1 MNDFTAIA
9 DTIKHAVSITY
20 SKHNTS
26 VSVEEAKE
34 RSKRGA
40 LVFDTIDQIFQEHAN
55 AESSSEAPLH
65 LMCVDEDMR
74 YTDCRNSNKS
84 TRRMA
89 EYLSMVKDSGFTV
102 LDKSSMLQVL
112 NKREQSLA
120 EYGYEARNAKTEL
133 VRMMDNLEQ
142 AMTQVQSQVEKYM
155 KCTHKQ
161 LEMQNSILKKE
172 AELGDKS
179 IPAIQGKFN
188 KLLSNANEL
197 SKPGSVKSIADMYS
211 ILQQKEKVT
220 KQDIASLNGQMIQ
233 HSLETF
239 NEHIQKRH
247 QQIEEINQLLPVLA
261 KVIAGITGE
270 EMPTEKTPGSKE
282 KPGSGMVKYFSKVRN
297 IFG

>member
-9 DTIKHAVSITY
+9 DSIKQAISAAYAKHNSAVSP
-20 SKHNTS
+20 
-26 VSVEEAKE
+26 EEAKE
-34 RSKRGA
+34 KSKRGS
-40 LVFDTIDQIFQEHAN
+40 LVFDTIDEVFQQNAN
-55 AESSSEAPLH
+55 SEEDSNAPLH
-65 LMCVDEDMR
+65 LLCVDEDER
-74 YTDCRNSNKS
+74 YTDCRNANKS

-89 EYLSMVKDSGFTV
+89 EYLSQVKDSGFTV

-120 EYGYEARNAKTEL
+120 EYGYDARNAKTEL

-172 AELGDKS
+172 AELGEKS
-179 IPAIQGKFN
+179 VPAIQEKFQ
-188 KLLSNANEL
+188 KLLANANEL
-197 SKPGSVKSIADMYS
+197 HRPGSVKSIADMYS

-233 HSLETF
+233 HSMDSF
-239 NEHIQKRH
+239 AEHIQKRNE
-247 QQIEEINQLLPVLA
+247 QIEEINQLLPVLA
-261 KVIAGITGE
+261 KVISGITGE
-270 EMPTEKTPGSKE
+270 EIPTESGKESKN
-282 KPGSGMVKYFSKVRN
+282 SSSTRMAKYIGKVRN